1 MTSKAKLLGLLILV
15 SAAFVPA
22 SLFAQGTC
30 NPPCQS
36 PSPNPSTGFS
46 TQFEISPYG
55 GYIWPGSSGSV
66 PNFFNTQL
74 IGARV
79 GFYITPNFE
88 IGGNYSWNN
97 HFQPESDAPESSF
110 AGALGFPQGKSR
122 AHIWEA
128 EFSYN
133 FGKRTFGGANLTPY
147 VVGGA
152 GGLTTQIS
160 NPSQFTLNVRPVVTT
175 TPFGTPV
182 SVFVPNDVD
191 DDLRNILHVQLWW
204 RSESRAAGG
213 PPGVLW
219 RYSGPDDPELL
230 HQQLNLSGIDRGPHH
245 FLRRTLTV
253 PIRVRKDQQ
262 RCRRGSPAATNPYD
276 TPATGSLRELAGADR
291 ARYCDREHHRWY
303 RPILKRAGF
312 YESFILPVED
322 GHVACPVSLR
332 NPVARCTVRFFGG
345 TQSFLRGTAIA
356 SSCHVQLM

>member
-36 PSPNPSTGFS
+36 PSPSPSTGFA

-97 HFQPESDAPESSF
+97 HFQPESDAPQSSF

-182 SVFVPNDVD
+182 SVFVPNDVMTT
-191 DDLRNILHVQLWW
+191 
-204 RSESRAAGG
+204 SETFFTFSYGGGLKAERLAG

-219 RYSGPDDPELL
+219 RYSGTDDPELL

-253 PIRVRKDQQ
+253 PIRVRKDVAAGQP
-262 RCRRGSPAATNPYD
+262 RRPQVVSTEPEPAGRRWARGKLRISPEFR
-276 TPATGSLRELAGADR
+276 REMYGT
-291 ARYCDREHHRWY
+291 
-303 RPILKRAGF
+303 IL
-312 YESFILPVED
+312 L
-322 GHVACPVSLR
+322 
-332 NPVARCTVRFFGG
+332 FFGG
-345 TQSFLRGTAIA
+345 TQSFLCGTAIA
-356 SSCHVQLM
+356 SSCHVQRARWYLPVSGRFRNPY

>member
-97 HFQPESDAPESSF
+97 HFQPESDAPQSSF

-182 SVFVPNDVD
+182 SVFVPNDVMTT
-191 DDLRNILHVQLWW
+191 
-204 RSESRAAGG
+204 SETFFTFSYGG
-213 PPGVLW
+213 GLKAERLV
-219 RYSGPDDPELL
+219 GPLGFFGDIRGRTIPNFFTNSLTYPELTA
-230 HQQLNLSGIDRGPHH
+230 G
-245 FLRRTLTV
+245 LTFSWGE
-253 PIRVRKDQQ
+253 R
-262 RCRRGSPAATNPYD
+262 
-276 TPATGSLRELAGADR
+276 
-291 ARYCDREHHRWY
+291 
-303 RPILKRAGF
+303 
-312 YESFILPVED
+312 
-322 GHVACPVSLR
+322 
-332 NPVARCTVRFFGG
+332 
-345 TQSFLRGTAIA
+345 
-356 SSCHVQLM
+356 